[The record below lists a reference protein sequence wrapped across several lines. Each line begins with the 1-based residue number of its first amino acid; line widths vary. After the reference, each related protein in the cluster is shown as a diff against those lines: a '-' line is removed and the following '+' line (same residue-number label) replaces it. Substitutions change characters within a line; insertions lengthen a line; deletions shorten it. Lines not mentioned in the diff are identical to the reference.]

1 MIIINKIEDNN
12 LKEIILIMNNLKIL
26 ILINKTEIL
35 IEIIKEIK
43 SENLEEIIT
52 NIN

>member
-26 ILINKTEIL
+26 ILIDKTEIL
-35 IEIIKEIK
+35 IEIINEIK